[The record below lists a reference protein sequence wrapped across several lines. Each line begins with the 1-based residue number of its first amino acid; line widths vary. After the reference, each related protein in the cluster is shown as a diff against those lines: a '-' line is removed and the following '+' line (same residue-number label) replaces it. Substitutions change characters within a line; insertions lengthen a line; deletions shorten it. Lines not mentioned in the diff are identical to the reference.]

1 MLRHVSNYPRSRR
14 EVAIRGEGLTVCRAG
29 ETDNA
34 SLSSEQSVQTDLDT
48 LHTIFPQPNDFN
60 SSFTN
65 PCWYTH
71 ITLPTHI
78 RRLLWKKDITDSEAS
93 HVLSRIFN
101 VEESAPKKLMC
112 IPKIFIVGFPRSGS
126 TQLYNLLLKHSE
138 VVGGVYKEPNWW
150 SRAPYRGR
158 FPHSVISMLRYIRN
172 YRIATNSIQRNHRIL
187 TVDASQSTIWDRRN
201 SCAIPNV
208 LYSVLP
214 QAKYIVLMREPVNRL
229 FYDYTYYCKN
239 GRRGEK
245 GDLAGDN
252 SQLLFQ
258 EAVLQEVE
266 NFVQCSENNTVELCV
281 QNTLIHAAGSVA
293 NHKNLLCG
301 RVHLGISLYHIHI
314 SQWLKVIPRD
324 RFLFLRMEDLV
335 SNTDH
340 VLRNVWEFLELPV
353 QSETD
358 LSSNFDVE
366 SNPNFDQLLKVRL
379 DPVAR
384 NILEQFFQSHN
395 EKLARLLSDDQYLW
409 KGFL

>member
-14 EVAIRGEGLTVCRAG
+14 DARLRGEGLTLCWPG
-29 ETDNA
+29 ETDNE
-34 SLSSEQSVQTDLDT
+34 SLSSEQNVQTDLDT
-48 LHTIFPQPNDFN
+48 LHTIIPQPNQFN

-71 ITLPTHI
+71 ITVPTHL

-93 HVLSRIFN
+93 HVLSQIFN
-101 VEESAPKKLMC
+101 AAESAPKKLMC

-126 TQLYNLLLKHSE
+126 TQLYNLLLKHTE

-150 SRAPYRGR
+150 ARAPYRGR

-172 YRIATNSIQRNHRIL
+172 YRIATGSIQRNPRML

-208 LYSVLP
+208 LYSVIP

-229 FYDYTYYCKN
+229 FSDYTYHCKN
-239 GRRGEK
+239 GRRGEN
-245 GDLAGDN
+245 GDFAGDS

-258 EAVLQEVE
+258 EAVLQEAE
-266 NFVQCSENNTVELCV
+266 SFVQCSDNNTVEVCA
-281 QNTLIHAAGSVA
+281 QNTLIHARSVA
-293 NHKNLLCG
+293 KHKNLLCG
-301 RVHLGISLYHIHI
+301 RVHLGISLYHVHI
-314 SQWLKVIPRD
+314 SRWLKIIPRD

-335 SNTDH
+335 SNTYH
-340 VLRNVWEFLELPV
+340 VLRNVWEFLELPM

-358 LSSNFDVE
+358 FSSNFYEE
-366 SNPNFDQLLKVRL
+366 SNSNFDQLLKVRL

-384 NILEQFFQSHN
+384 NTLEQFFQFHN
-395 EKLARLLSDDQYLW
+395 EKLARLLSDDRFLW